1 MLRTDGGVD
10 SERMGEL
17 DGEPVM
23 LRDVPA
29 ARLPD
34 FVMRVGSK
42 KVRPFRFIDADESA
56 LTVTK

>member
-1 MLRTDGGVD
+1 MLRTDGRVD
-10 SERMGEL
+10 SDRMGEL

-34 FVMRVGSK
+34 FVTRVGSK
-42 KVRPFRFIDADESA
+42 KVRPFRFTDVGESV